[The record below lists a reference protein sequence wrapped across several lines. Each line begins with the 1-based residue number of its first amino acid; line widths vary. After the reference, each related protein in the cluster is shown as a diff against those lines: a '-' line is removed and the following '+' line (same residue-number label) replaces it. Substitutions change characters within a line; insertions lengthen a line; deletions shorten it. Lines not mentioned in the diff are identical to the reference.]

1 MHRKIIAAFTVLVA
15 VSLACTASGTPT
27 SEPPP
32 AATETPT
39 NIPTS
44 TFTPSPIPDTPTPTP
59 QVFVITVP
67 ADILWVDTG
76 IDVNP
81 SQTISIVSTGD
92 VNTWGGADISNSA
105 ADGQLPYICERED
118 CAMKDVNFG
127 ALVGRINEG
136 ETFRVGTSFV
146 LVPTTSGRLY
156 LTVNDWEYYD
166 NLREFEVTVT
176 IP

>member
-1 MHRKIIAAFTVLVA
+1 MHRKIIAAFIVLVA
-15 VSLACTASGTPT
+15 VSLACTTSGTSTP
-27 SEPPP
+27 EPPP
-32 AATETPT
+32 TATETPT
-39 NIPTS
+39 TIPTS
-44 TFTPSPIPDTPTPTP
+44 TFTPSPVPDTPTPTP

-92 VNTWGGADISNSA
+92 VNTWGGADISNSD
-105 ADGQLPYICERED
+105 ADGQIPYICERED
-118 CAMKDVNFG
+118 CAMKDINFG
-127 ALVGRINEG
+127 TLVGRLDEG
-136 ETFRVGTSFV
+136 ESFRVGTSFT
-146 LVPTTSGRLY
+146 LVPPINGRLY

-166 NLREFEVTVT
+166 NLREFEVTIT